1 MTAPPQASTP
11 YEAVA
16 AIDDAARYIA
26 GHLAFHRLLETS
38 DPDGWDL
45 ARRLAVLA
53 DTLGRGAHTSVW
65 SKPPCPGRAN
75 AHDTTDPPAPSH
87 EEVTPTNARQRSAL
101 SSIPHPGAPSGEIR

>member
-53 DTLGRGAHTSVW
+53 DTLGRGAYTSAWVEAAL
-65 SKPPCPGRAN
+65 PQP
-75 AHDTTDPPAPSH
+75 
-87 EEVTPTNARQRSAL
+87 RQRSQHDRPA
-101 SSIPHPGAPSGEIR
+101 SPCPRGGDTHQP